1 MKIFFKFYS
10 PILSIAE
17 YRSGSDGSETAD
29 CQTLANTFW
38 SALYFIG
45 TIVLFFI
52 VPLFV
57 LLVLYL
63 IIAKT
68 LISNAATLI
77 LNKHIDTNSNRARK
91 QVILMLGT
99 VVLSFFICLI
109 PFRVFTL
116 WIIIVPHEKVS
127 QLGLERYYNILYFC
141 RIMLYLN
148 SAVNPILYNL
158 MSSKF
163 RTGFL
168 ICSERKR
175 YFHRSRNGTFST
187 TVNSCRS
194 STSRHTHDGYR
205 VCFKPGN
212 NSVMIKNCND
222 SPESN
227 RSGDSRSNIL
237 RESPI
242 FSGSNALKRT
252 HYIDGANDEEEEFK
266 IGNGNPNFNVTTERV
281 TIYHHSYEKKMG
293 LRGTQVVAFEEKG
306 TSNDRNLV

>member
-1 MKIFFKFYS
+1 M
-10 PILSIAE
+10 LSIAE
-17 YRSGSDGSETAD
+17 YRSDSDGSETAD

-127 QLGLERYYNILYFC
+127 QLGFERYYNILYFC

-168 ICSERKR
+168 ICSERRR
-175 YFHRSRNGTFST
+175 YLHRSRNGTFST

-205 VCFKPGN
+205 VCFKPGS
-212 NSVMIKNCND
+212 NSVVIKNCND

-242 FSGSNALKRT
+242 FTGGNALKKAT
-252 HYIDGANDEEEEFK
+252 HYVVDAPNDEDEEFK
-266 IGNGNPNFNVTTERV
+266 FGNGNPNFNTTTEQV
-281 TIYHHSYEKKMG
+281 TLYHNAYEKRIG
-293 LRGTQVVAFEEKG
+293 LKETQIVMFEEKG
-306 TSNDRNLV
+306 KCNDKYSLERFQV

>member
-1 MKIFFKFYS
+1 MFEFYS

-17 YRSGSDGSETAD
+17 YRSKGIDGSGIPD

-57 LLVLYL
+57 LLALYL

-77 LNKHIDTNSNRARK
+77 LNKHIDTNSIRARK

-116 WIIIVPHEKVS
+116 WIIIVPHEKVA
-127 QLGLERYYNILYFC
+127 QLGYERYYNILYFC

-158 MSSKF
+158 MSTKF

-168 ICSERKR
+168 ICSERRR
-175 YFHRSRNGTFST
+175 YFNRSRNGTFST
-187 TVNSCRS
+187 TANSCRS
-194 STSRHTHDGYR
+194 STSRHNYEGYR
-205 VCFKPGN
+205 VCYKPGT
-212 NSVMIKNCND
+212 NSVIIKNCKD

-227 RSGDSRSNIL
+227 RSNDSRSNIL

-242 FSGSNALKRT
+242 FRSGQSMCRIRCA
-252 HYIDGANDEEEEFK
+252 DDANEEDEDL
-266 IGNGNPNFNVTTERV
+266 GNGNPNFNVMTERV
-281 TIYHHSYEKKMG
+281 NIFRDSYDRKFG
-293 LRGTQVVAFEEKG
+293 VRGTQIVAFEDKG
-306 TSNDRNLV
+306 GVVQSNLV